1 MNYIYTIIIV
11 VASFQVSSWTQG
23 PCSVP
28 GSYITHISS
37 DTVFQDTCRQ
47 CANTVYLQAKSSVW
61 LLQYSGDCKII
72 MAVKRDST
80 LMIQP

>member
-1 MNYIYTIIIV
+1 MNYIYTVIIV
-11 VASFQVSSWTQG
+11 VASFQVSSWTLG

-28 GSYITHISS
+28 QSFITRISS

-47 CANTVYLQAKSSVW
+47 CANTVYLQAKSSEW